1 MTRLNGLLSV
11 LTPKQAAT
19 VAFVSAFVTI
29 IGGLLL
35 ALYFRHINRKGESPC
50 VH

>member
-1 MTRLNGLLSV
+1 MQLPYG

-19 VAFVSAFVTI
+19 VAFISAFVTV

-35 ALYFRHINRKGESPC
+35 ALWFRHKNRKGNIC
-50 VH
+50 A

>member
-1 MTRLNGLLSV
+1 MTMG

-29 IGGLLL
+29 IGGILL
-35 ALYFRHINRKGESPC
+35 ALYYRRRNKRR
-50 VH
+50 

>member
-1 MTRLNGLLSV
+1 MELPYG

-19 VAFVSAFVTI
+19 VAFISAFVTV

-35 ALYFRHINRKGESPC
+35 ALWFRRTNRKGNENA
-50 VH
+50 